1 MHSPEFYSEKK
12 IENVRRQVASLGIRF
27 PVVTDNEYEI
37 WRAYK
42 VKAWPTIFVLDKSG
56 RIRWTHVGE
65 GRYDETEQ
73 VIQKLLAEDVR
84 ASNGKASWAKAQGT
98 QVTTKL

>member
-1 MHSPEFYSEKK
+1 MA
-12 IENVRRQVASLGIRF
+12 N
-27 PVVTDNEYEI
+27 N
-37 WRAYK
+37 
-42 VKAWPTIFVLDKSG
+42 FVLDKSG